1 MTERSP
7 IPIFDWVAPE
17 LSVEA
22 RREFIEQIGP
32 HLLQL
37 IRPGDDVLDLCCGTG
52 PVAFMLEE
60 HGARIT
66 GIDLAPGLIAEARQ
80 EAERRGS
87 KIEFLQADVLTHDL
101 GEARYDAVLCLGDP
115 FHDFPHDRL
124 PALRDHVARALR
136 GNGPFVIHYM
146 DGVLRLQSRMKEP
159 EEIVQEEPYR
169 IRKTFKAYDPVRAA
183 YTAEYHN
190 LTLGETSLYTG
201 YIHTGPSI
209 RNALEPL
216 FELKRSIR
224 LDEHDF
230 IDVYVKA

>member
-1 MTERSP
+1 MAELNP

-17 LSVEA
+17 LSIEA
-22 RREFIEQIGP
+22 RAAFIEQIRP
-32 HLLQL
+32 HLLEL
-37 IRPGDDVLDLCCGTG
+37 IRPGDAVLDLCCGTG

-60 HGARIT
+60 HGAQVT
-66 GIDLAPGLIAEARQ
+66 GLDLAPGLIATARE

-87 KIEFLQADVLTHDL
+87 KIEFIQADVLTRNL

-124 PALRDHVARALR
+124 PDLRDRVARALR
-136 GNGPFVIHYM
+136 GDGPFVIHYM
-146 DGVLRLQSRMKEP
+146 DGVLRLQSRMKNP

-169 IRKTFKAYDPVRAA
+169 IRKIFKAYDPVRAA

-190 LTLGETSLYTG
+190 LTLGEMYLYTG

-209 RNALEPL
+209 RSALQPR
-216 FELKRSIR
+216 FALKRSIR

-230 IDVYVKA
+230 LDVYAKA